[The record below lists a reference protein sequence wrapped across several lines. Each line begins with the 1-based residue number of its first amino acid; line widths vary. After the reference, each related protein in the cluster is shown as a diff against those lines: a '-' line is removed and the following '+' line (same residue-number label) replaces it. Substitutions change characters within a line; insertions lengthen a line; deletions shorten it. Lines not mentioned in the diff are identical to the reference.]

1 MKKLLV
7 IALTLL
13 MTSFGHGQDKFE
25 KFVDM
30 TGVSSLS
37 MKPKLFKLAAKLD
50 LNTSDPE
57 MQSYIDLVDN
67 LETINMYTSK
77 DTGIMQQMRSEVN
90 SYLKETG
97 MEELMR
103 VKHEDKNAKFF
114 YKPGKNDDFVKEFFM
129 FIDGNIDNENRV
141 VIFKLTGN
149 IDLNQVAKLAN
160 DLNFPGGDK
169 LKNVE
174 GNEK

>member
-1 MKKLLV
+1 
-7 IALTLL
+7 
-13 MTSFGHGQDKFE
+13 
-25 KFVDM
+25 
-30 TGVSSLS
+30 
-37 MKPKLFKLAAKLD
+37 
-50 LNTSDPE
+50 
-57 MQSYIDLVDN
+57 
-67 LETINMYTSK
+67 
-77 DTGIMQQMRSEVN
+77 
-90 SYLKETG
+90 
-97 MEELMR
+97 
-103 VKHEDKNAKFF
+103 
-114 YKPGKNDDFVKEFFM
+114 M